1 MIRIFDIF
9 FSFIGIIFLTPLLV
23 LLWFIGLFDIGSPFF
38 IQKRVGRNL
47 KSFSLVKFRTMP
59 IKTRSVGTHLTKNI
73 KLTTYG
79 YFLRRI
85 KLDEIPQLFN
95 VFFGDM
101 SLVGPRPCLFNQK
114 KLINERKKK
123 GIFKV
128 KPGITGLSQISGIT
142 MKTPKLLVKTDLKMI
157 KKLNL
162 FYYFVYILKTI
173 LLILNKIK

>member
-23 LLWFIGLFDIGSPFF
+23 LLWFIGLFDTGSPFF

-101 SLVGPRPCLFNQK
+101 TLVGPRPCLFNQK
-114 KLINERKKK
+114 KLINERKRR
-123 GIFKV
+123 GVFKV
-128 KPGITGLSQISGIT
+128 KPGITGLAQISGISMRSPT
-142 MKTPKLLVKTDLKMI
+142 LLSKTDLKMI
-157 KKLNL
+157 KSISLPKY
-162 FYYFVYILKTI
+162 FYYILKTI
-173 LLILNKIK
+173 LIFLNKIK